1 MGTSARMKISK
12 SLKTDHRSLSRTTST
27 KLNEE
32 IFLCTYLL
40 QKCINNIKAIGSKG
54 ADSYEEIVNTQKSN
68 SWLSKD
74 HIFKMTDK

>member
-32 IFLCTYLL
+32 IFLYTYLL
-40 QKCINNIKAIGSKG
+40 QKCMNYIKAIGTKE
-54 ADSYEEIVNTQKSN
+54 ADSYEEIINTQKSN
-68 SWLSKD
+68 LWLPKD
-74 HIFKMTDK
+74 LVLQMMDK

>member
-32 IFLCTYLL
+32 IFLYTYLL
-40 QKCINNIKAIGSKG
+40 QKCINYIKAIETKG
-54 ADSYEEIVNTQKSN
+54 ADSREEIVNTQKSN
-68 SWLSKD
+68 SWFPKYHS
-74 HIFKMTDK
+74 FQMMDK

>member
-32 IFLCTYLL
+32 IFLYTYLL
-40 QKCINNIKAIGSKG
+40 QKCMNYIKAIGTKG
-54 ADSYEEIVNTQKSN
+54 ADSYEEIINTQKSN
-68 SWLSKD
+68 LWLPKD
-74 HIFKMTDK
+74 LVLQMMDK

>member
-1 MGTSARMKISK
+1 MKISK

-32 IFLCTYLL
+32 IFLYTYLL
-40 QKCINNIKAIGSKG
+40 QKCMNYIEATGTKG

-68 SWLSKD
+68 LWLPKD
-74 HIFKMTDK
+74 LIFQMMDK

>member
-1 MGTSARMKISK
+1 MKISK

-32 IFLCTYLL
+32 IFLYTYLL
-40 QKCINNIKAIGSKG
+40 QKCMNYIKAIGTKG

-68 SWLSKD
+68 LWLPKD
-74 HIFKMTDK
+74 LIFQMMDK

>member
-32 IFLCTYLL
+32 IFLYTYLL
-40 QKCINNIKAIGSKG
+40 QKCMNYIKAIGTKG

-68 SWLSKD
+68 LWLPKD
-74 HIFKMTDK
+74 LILQMMDK